1 MEQKGSLVET
11 VSPIHCIRSQV
22 LCCVEQNC
30 LDIIVVYNIVT
41 VFVSTGPLAV
51 RDNYTHLDAL
61 TVFTLF
67 LQHLNTIQ
75 LSLPANASLIIFLEQ
90 CD

>member
-11 VSPIHCIRSQV
+11 VSPIHCIISQV

-41 VFVSTGPLAV
+41 VFVSTGPLVV
-51 RDNYTHLDAL
+51 RDNYTHLDVL

-67 LQHLNTIQ
+67 FKYY
-75 LSLPANASLIIFLEQ
+75 PIIFTCKCKL
-90 CD
+90 DHFFGTV